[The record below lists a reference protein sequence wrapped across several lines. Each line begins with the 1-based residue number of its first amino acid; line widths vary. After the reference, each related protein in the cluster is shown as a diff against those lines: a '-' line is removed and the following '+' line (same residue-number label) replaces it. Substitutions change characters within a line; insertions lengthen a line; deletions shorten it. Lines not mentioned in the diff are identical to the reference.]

1 KINIPP
7 IDGTLTIYWPESR
20 DELNVQDDDFNHSLE
35 VLETANDKIIELDV
49 SNIMDNVQS
58 ERITENK
65 IVIVSEFPGEKMSY
79 FLFFSGQKNQH
90 LDEVKNM
97 IKSFKVLVQTKK

>member
-1 KINIPP
+1 MI
-7 IDGTLTIYWPESR
+7 LWPESR
-20 DELNVQDDDFNHSLE
+20 EELDIQDNGFKHSLE
-35 VLETANDKIIELDV
+35 LLEKTNDILVEIDG
-49 SNIMDNVQS
+49 SNTLDNVQS